1 MPEFYYKARNP
12 RGDAVEGRIEAP
24 SADAVASQLI
34 NSGVTPID
42 IGEAAPRSDLME
54 QLRQRLA
61 SRRPTLEDMIL
72 FARQM
77 YSLMRAGVPIIRAL
91 TGLAENTRNP
101 KFAETL
107 RELVSGLESGRDLTS
122 AMSRHPDVFN
132 SLVVSMVQVG
142 ENTGRLDQAFA
153 QIAQYLDQ
161 EKNVRDQV
169 KTALRYPITVLV
181 AIVVAVGII
190 NVYVIPQ
197 FVGLFE
203 SYHAQLPLPTRIL
216 MATSQFTVDYWYLI
230 LTALVALVA
239 GTIMYVRSEHGRYRW
254 DRFKLR
260 IPLVGNI
267 LLRATLGRFAR
278 AFAMSLR
285 AGVPLVQALTVVSRA
300 VDNVYVGDRILQMR
314 NGVERGDSLTRTAA
328 ATNLFTPLI
337 IQMLAVGEESGSV
350 DDLLDEVAGFY
361 EREVDYDLKRLSSAI
376 EPVLIV
382 VIGGIV
388 LVLALGVFLPLWD
401 MAAAARG
408 SM

>member
-1 MPEFYYKARNP
+1 MPEYYYKARNP

-24 SADAVASQLI
+24 SADAVATQLI

-42 IGEAAPRSDLME
+42 IGEAAPRSDVMA
-54 QLRQRLA
+54 QLRRRLA

-107 RELVSGLESGRDLTS
+107 QEVVASLESGRNLTG
-122 AMSRHPDVFN
+122 AMSRHPDVFS
-132 SLVVSMVQVG
+132 SLVVSLVQVG

-161 EKNVRDQV
+161 EKTVRDQV
-169 KTALRYPITVLV
+169 KTALRYPLTVVV
-181 AIVVAVGII
+181 AIVIAVGII
-190 NVYVIPQ
+190 NVYVVPQ
-197 FVGLFE
+197 FVSLFE
-203 SYHAQLPLPTRIL
+203 SFHARLPLPTRIL
-216 MATSQFTVDYWYLI
+216 MATSQFTVHYWYWI
-230 LTALVALVA
+230 LTVLAAAIGGGVFYL
-239 GTIMYVRSEHGRYRW
+239 RSEHGHYRW

-260 IPLVGNI
+260 LPILGDI
-267 LLRATLGRFAR
+267 LLRATLGRFSR

-328 ATNLFTPLI
+328 ATDLFTPLV

-350 DDLLDEVAGFY
+350 DELLDEVAGFY

-382 VIGGIV
+382 VIGGMV

-408 SM
+408 GM

>member
-1 MPEFYYKARNP
+1 MPEYYYKARNP

-24 SADAVASQLI
+24 SADAVATQLI

-42 IGEAAPRSDLME
+42 IGEASPRGDVMA
-54 QLRQRLA
+54 QLRRRLA

-91 TGLAENTRNP
+91 TGLADNARNP

-107 RELVSGLESGRDLTS
+107 QELVAGLESGRNLTG
-122 AMSRHPDVFN
+122 AMSRHPDVFS
-132 SLVVSMVQVG
+132 SLVVSLVQVG

-161 EKNVRDQV
+161 EKTVRDQV
-169 KTALRYPITVLV
+169 KTALRYPITVIA
-181 AIVVAVGII
+181 AIVIAVGII
-190 NVYVIPQ
+190 NVYVVPQ
-197 FVGLFE
+197 FVSLFE
-203 SYHAQLPLPTRIL
+203 SFHAQLPLPTRIL
-216 MATSQFTVDYWYLI
+216 MATSRFTVHYWYWI
-230 LTALVALVA
+230 LTALAAAIA
-239 GTIMYVRSEHGRYRW
+239 GGVFYLRSEHGHYRW

-260 IPLVGNI
+260 LPILGDI

-278 AFAMSLR
+278 SFAMSLR

-328 ATNLFTPLI
+328 ATNLFTPLV

-350 DDLLDEVAGFY
+350 DELLDEVAGFY

-382 VIGGIV
+382 VIGGLV

-408 SM
+408 GM